1 MLGIRSESER
11 SISSLDSWIQ
21 LKSSFQEQG
30 LAGCFRCGGREPR
43 CTVYTRTCSYESSNK
58 KYPGDGDIFQED
70 TNAVWMSEIFFEL
83 HCIFVI
89 VFLFDFLARF
99 FACFLVASRFLGCL
113 LINTS
118 GTSWTTLTC
127 KISDSR
133 IMELEL
139 LDF

>member
-30 LAGCFRCGGREPR
+30 LAGCFRCGGR
-43 CTVYTRTCSYESSNK
+43 
-58 KYPGDGDIFQED
+58 GDGDIFQED